1 MCSRSLSSLSFPQLQ
16 EEEDDQI
23 EHSQLAQQQRQ
34 RQRQEHTQ
42 NDKLNKALH
51 CEHYG
56 AKMRRLT
63 STVFVLACWF
73 GWLAVASAQQQS
85 GQLARSFANCAAAAQ
100 SSADSDGM
108 DSPAVS
114 RQMESILKSLATSS
128 SFSASASSSSSSSVS
143 SSMYYRNE
151 STSAHNQVLIGV
163 LTLDKLAKRSR
174 RLATCLSQAC
184 KSHATESIFELASL
198 NASWQSVGAEA
209 IVATRVAD
217 VLSAVNTVDAVS
229 SSSSPFSKSVL
240 RYFTRLMLES
250 SAHIYDAKIVF
261 LNSEELKSVRGYKS
275 ASSSSSSTSNQL
287 KIKANTIIDDFEP
300 LLDNAKRFD
309 WYQKWATSDASSAAS
324 NWINYLREQQQQQQA
339 SSIDNDESL
348 ASASSASSNLSA
360 VLAHTNLVRYVS
372 NVSYDC
378 ATATWHRIV
387 SVPFFFP
394 SSGDIRLVID

>member
-1 MCSRSLSSLSFPQLQ
+1 
-16 EEEDDQI
+16 
-23 EHSQLAQQQRQ
+23 
-34 RQRQEHTQ
+34 
-42 NDKLNKALH
+42 
-51 CEHYG
+51 
-56 AKMRRLT
+56 MRRLT
-63 STVFVLACWF
+63 STVFFLACWF
-73 GWLAVASAQQQS
+73 GWLAVAFVQQQS
-85 GQLARSFANCAAAAQ
+85 GQLARAFANCAAAAQ
-100 SSADSDGM
+100 SSADNDGM

-114 RQMESILKSLATSS
+114 RQMESILKSLETATSS
-128 SFSASASSSSSSSVS
+128 SSSSSVSASSSSSSSVS

-209 IVATRVAD
+209 IVATRVAN

-261 LNSEELKSVRGYKS
+261 LNSEELKSMRGCES
-275 ASSSSSSTSNQL
+275 ASSSSSTYNQL
-287 KIKANTIIDDFEP
+287 KVKANTIIDDFEP

-324 NWINYLREQQQQQQA
+324 NWINYLREQQLSTNMYASRPFKQRIVDHPKQQDGFSCGVFVIRFLSMLIQNQPIIA
-339 SSIDNDESL
+339 ESFL
-348 ASASSASSNLSA
+348 LSA
-360 VLAHTNLVRYVS
+360 INK
-372 NVSYDC
+372 
-378 ATATWHRIV
+378 
-387 SVPFFFP
+387 
-394 SSGDIRLVID
+394 